1 MVLVKYWTLRWE
13 SGARGGRGQSQQTS
27 LQNLSVYVIILG
39 WGWRLASRPRV
50 VLPPHDREL
59 AAMVGVVLLERSLHF
74 SEETPIERILPS
86 PYSCP
91 ACISLH
97 LAHRGMRC
105 DHNLSSGFI
114 KKKNERLKKSKTR
127 FIFLENWLPVKIEI
141 TLNWIFPRLVG
152 TLLLVVVWRVSQFF
166 FYINVFRK
174 NGKGKKNVYRF
185 IFLWL

>member
-114 KKKNERLKKSKTR
+114 KKKKWTFK
-127 FIFLENWLPVKIEI
+127 KIENSFHFFGQLTSGENRNYI
-141 TLNWIFPRLVG
+141 ELNFSAIGWHPSACGCLACKSIFFLY
-152 TLLLVVVWRVSQFF
+152 Q
-166 FYINVFRK
+166 
-174 NGKGKKNVYRF
+174 RF
-185 IFLWL
+185 S